1 MSKGINKVI
10 IVGNVG
16 QDPEVRFTPGGDA
29 VANLSLATNEQW
41 LDKNS
46 GQRQQRTEWHRI
58 VLWRKT
64 AEIAQQYVRKGM
76 TLYVEGKLQTRKWQ
90 DQNGIDRYS
99 TEIVAR
105 DMQMLGG
112 SGQQQGGGQ
121 QGQQYQRP
129 PQQPQGQQPP
139 PQQQQGAA
147 PSPYANNPR
156 PPQGAPDPGA
166 YDDFNDSIPF

>member
-58 VLWRKT
+58 VLWRKA
-64 AEIAQQYVRKGM
+64 AEIAQQYVRKGI

-112 SGQQQGGGQ
+112 GGQ
-121 QGQQYQRP
+121 QDAGQQRQ
-129 PQQPQGQQPP
+129 PQQAQRQP
-139 PQQQQGAA
+139 QQQGAA

-166 YDDFNDSIPF
+166 YDDFNDEIPF